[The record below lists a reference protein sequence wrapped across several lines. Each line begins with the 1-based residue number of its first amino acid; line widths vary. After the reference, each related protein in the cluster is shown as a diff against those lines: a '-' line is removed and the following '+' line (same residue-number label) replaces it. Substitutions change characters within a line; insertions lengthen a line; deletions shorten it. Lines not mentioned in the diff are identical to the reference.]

1 MLVIAFF
8 FIIFIFRHISGL
20 YIDVFPTN
28 RFISLRRNC
37 NKLYALSPNTD
48 SVLARFKVEYNS
60 LLETSSESGSISDV
74 ERIKELKVIFD
85 CVEALEKIDNDL
97 ALFAEHENGADEGLK
112 KTAQIFTQEFLMCKI
127 QLETQLNNLLK

>member
-1 MLVIAFF
+1 MLAFLI
-8 FIIFIFRHISGL
+8 IIFIFRHISGL
-20 YIDVFPTN
+20 YIDVFPSN

-37 NKLYALSPNTD
+37 NKLHALSPNAD
-48 SVLARFKVEYNS
+48 SVLAQFKVEYNS
-60 LLETSSESGSISDV
+60 LLETSSETGSIS

-97 ALFAEHENGADEGLK
+97 ALFAEHENGTDEGLK
-112 KTAQIFTQEFLMCKI
+112 KTAQIFTQEFLMCKN

>member
-1 MLVIAFF
+1 MLVIAFLF
-8 FIIFIFRHISGL
+8 VIFIFGHISGL
-20 YIDVFPTN
+20 YIDAFPSN
-28 RFISLRRNC
+28 RYISLRRNC
-37 NKLYALSPNTD
+37 NKLYALSPNAD

-60 LLETSSESGSISDV
+60 LLETSSESDSTS

-97 ALFAEHENGADEGLK
+97 ALFAEHENGADAGLK
-112 KTAQIFTQEFLMCKI
+112 KTAQIFTQEFLMCKN